1 MINCFIRKLG
11 IVTSAAKEAGICR
24 ENHYHWMKIPEYK
37 KAVESINEICIDF
50 VEGKLYKLIDD
61 GNPNVTMFYMKT
73 KGKNRGY
80 RETIEN
86 INHNY
91 NSDWT
96 ASVIEAHE
104 KREKIVEGVV
114 ESKEEVIVDEPIG
127 IDNIKKTNDFKKLST
142 PSRTP
147 LIAVKSSIKI
157 NPCLPIKS
165 TASTKSL

>member
-1 MINCFIRKLG
+1 
-11 IVTSAAKEAGICR
+11 
-24 ENHYHWMKIPEYK
+24 
-37 KAVESINEICIDF
+37 
-50 VEGKLYKLIDD
+50 
-61 GNPNVTMFYMKT
+61 MKT

-114 ESKEEVIVDEPIG
+114 ESKKEVINTTVEKEVIDLEVQEEIKDSEEVDLM
-127 IDNIKKTNDFKKLST
+127 K
-142 PSRTP
+142 
-147 LIAVKSSIKI
+147 
-157 NPCLPIKS
+157 
-165 TASTKSL
+165 